1 MIAFPFMDF
10 TSATSPDP
18 ETLPAYFNS
27 ELDDDRRIDA
37 LLAVLTL
44 GEKIACLGPNAA
56 VPRLGIRGTT
66 HVHGPH
72 GLALGGPGHFGGD
85 APVATTTYP
94 QAVGLAYT
102 WDEQAVREAATVEA
116 HECRYYAQ
124 SPRFER
130 GGLLVQV
137 PTAELAYDPRIARI
151 DQGFGEDPY
160 LSARL
165 TVAFVRGLQ
174 GDDPKRWTTAAVLTR
189 FLALENEDA
198 RERPAKDLDPR
209 LFQEYFAVP
218 FRVAVL
224 SGGARAMQ
232 VASSKY
238 HGIPMTTHPLLDE
251 TVSKT
256 WGQDGILASDGRA
269 LRQLVSVQK
278 QHQSLELAI
287 AASIDAGIS
296 QFLDDFSEQIASAL
310 EKKLLLEEDLDRA
323 LRRNFRVL
331 IRLGLLD
338 PPGTVPASSIGQS
351 LDEPWQKVEHQES
364 VRRITQKSIV
374 LLKNEGTLLPLQSDK
389 LRQIAVIGPLADR
402 VLCDFTS
409 GTLPYSVSPVDGL
422 RERLGFDRVIL
433 ASNNDPGEA
442 VCAARSADVAIV
454 CVGSHPTIDNAW
466 TRTTRTGHAREL
478 PERQSI
484 QLEDEE
490 LVKIVRAANP
500 RTILV
505 LISACPYAIDWSDQH
520 VPAILHM
527 SHNSQELGRALADV
541 LFGDYN
547 PAGRL
552 VHTWLNSVSSLPSLH
567 DLDVRKGRTYQYFNG
582 KALYPFGYGL
592 SYTHFAYSRL
602 LTASMVITESQPIHV
617 SCDVTNIGRVAGEE
631 VVQLYAKYMKPV
643 VEHPNRSLV
652 GFRRVE
658 IQPGETQTVSFDV
671 SAESLLVWDAPSG
684 RMVLEPGPIELQ
696 VGRSS
701 AQIELVCTVSAQDA
715 PSLPAPGAAATK
727 RPSQTTKKTVT

>member
-1 MIAFPFMDF
+1 MDF
-10 TSATSPDP
+10 TRATSPDP

-27 ELDDDRRIDA
+27 ELDDEHRIHA
-37 LLAVLTL
+37 LLAVLTVE
-44 GEKIACLGPNAA
+44 EKIACFGANAA
-56 VPRLGIRGTT
+56 VPRLGIRRSA
-66 HVHGPH
+66 HVQGSH
-72 GLALGGPGHFGGD
+72 GLALGGPGQFGGD
-85 APVATTTYP
+85 APIATTNYP
-94 QAVGLAYT
+94 QAVGLACT
-102 WDEQAVREAATVEA
+102 WDEEALREVATIVA
-116 HECRYYAQ
+116 HECRYYLQ
-124 SPRFER
+124 SPRFQR

-137 PTAELAYDPRIARI
+137 PSAQLAYDPRIARI
-151 DQGFGEDPY
+151 DEGFGEDPY

-165 TVAFVRGLQ
+165 TSAFVRGVQ
-174 GDDPKRWTTAAVLTR
+174 GDDPKHWTAAAVLTR

-198 RERPAKDLDPR
+198 RDKPSKDLDPR
-209 LFQEYFAVP
+209 LFHEYFAVP
-218 FRVAVL
+218 FRVAVQ
-224 SGGARAMQ
+224 SAGARAIQ

-238 HGIPMTTHPLLDE
+238 HGIPLTTHPMLDE
-251 TVSKT
+251 TVSKD

-269 LRQLVSVQK
+269 LRQLVSTQK

-296 QFLDDFSEQIASAL
+296 QFLDDFSEQISTAL

-338 PPGTVPASSIGQS
+338 PPSTVPTSSIGQC
-351 LDEPWQKVEHQES
+351 LDEPWQKAEHQES
-364 VRRITQKSIV
+364 VRRVTQKSIV
-374 LLKNEGTLLPLQSDK
+374 LLKNEAALLPLQPET
-389 LRQIAVIGPLADR
+389 LRQIAIIGPLADR

-433 ASNNDPGEA
+433 ASNNDPSEA
-442 VCAARSADVAIV
+442 VCAARSADVAVI
-454 CVGSHPTIDNAW
+454 CVGSHPTIDNTWA
-466 TRTTRTGHAREL
+466 RTTRAGHCREF

-490 LVKIVRAANP
+490 LVKRVRAANP

-520 VPAILHM
+520 VPAILHL

-552 VHTWLNSVSSLPSLH
+552 VHTWLSSVSSLPPLR
-567 DLDVRKGRTYQYFNG
+567 DLDIRKGRTYQYFKG
-582 KALYPFGYGL
+582 KPLYPFGYGL

-602 LTASMVITESQPIHV
+602 WTASLIITETQPIHV
-617 SCDVTNIGRVAGEE
+617 SCDVTNIGRVVGEE
-631 VVQLYAKYMKPV
+631 VVQLYAKYLKPV
-643 VEHPNRSLV
+643 PERAQRSLV

-658 IQPGETQTVSFDV
+658 IQPGETQTVSFDLT
-671 SAESLLVWDAPSG
+671 AESLLVWDAQTG
-684 RMVLEPGPIELQ
+684 RMILEPGPIELQ

-701 AQIELVCTVSAQDA
+701 TQIELVCTISAQDA

-727 RPSQTTKKTVT
+727 RPSQTMRK